1 MYYSLFD
8 VRTGV
13 RNKTDEYQT
22 QRVKDPELDIY
33 INDARDHVCSLLFP
47 LNEGYFVK
55 TSTSNLVSG
64 TSSYQLPDD
73 CKALIDVD
81 ISTDNGQ
88 NYYIGREANIENRNA
103 RYDSSFTGSP
113 YTYYFKGNTIE
124 LLSSSHV
131 SSTNGVKFV
140 YERELPLLD
149 AGDEFKGDITYCTR
163 TSSVIAVTA
172 VNANY
177 ISDGDLFTLY
187 GMDDDSFDGTFRY
200 DSRLYTSLTEWVT
213 GTAYTAGQHLRV
225 DSTIY
230 AVVNNHTSSALISTD
245 VAAGDIVDVTSTTL
259 TCRQEGLPD
268 DSAANTAGDLYRR
281 TGIDLPGGR
290 TAKRLVEAWA
300 ARAILIRD
308 EKDISAVD
316 LEIKFLAGRLKKNT
330 NPRVRARN
338 KKVRLVRRRR

>member
-1 MYYSLFD
+1 
-8 VRTGV
+8 
-13 RNKTDEYQT
+13 
-22 QRVKDPELDIY
+22 
-33 INDARDHVCSLLFP
+33 
-47 LNEGYFVK
+47 
-55 TSTSNLVSG
+55 
-64 TSSYQLPDD
+64 
-73 CKALIDVD
+73 
-81 ISTDNGQ
+81 
-88 NYYIGREANIENRNA
+88 
-103 RYDSSFTGSP
+103 
-113 YTYYFKGNTIE
+113 
-124 LLSSSHV
+124 
-131 SSTNGVKFV
+131 
-140 YERELPLLD
+140 
-149 AGDEFKGDITYCTR
+149 
-163 TSSVIAVTA
+163 
-172 VNANY
+172 
-177 ISDGDLFTLY
+177 
-187 GMDDDSFDGTFRY
+187 
-200 DSRLYTSLTEWVT
+200 
-213 GTAYTAGQHLRV
+213 LRV